1 MITPIYPKI
10 NVPLAGEDGNAFA
23 ILARVRRIMF
33 RAGLTETEWQAFHQE
48 ATSGDYNNLLLTVM
62 SWFTVND
69 APTMESLSE
78 RMEYEYDD
86 AGDATLP
93 CDECGVPV
101 DADIHAE
108 ELGMCVEC
116 SNEYYDHS
124 DEENQS

>member
-86 AGDATLP
+86 DGDATLP

-124 DEENQS
+124 DEEN